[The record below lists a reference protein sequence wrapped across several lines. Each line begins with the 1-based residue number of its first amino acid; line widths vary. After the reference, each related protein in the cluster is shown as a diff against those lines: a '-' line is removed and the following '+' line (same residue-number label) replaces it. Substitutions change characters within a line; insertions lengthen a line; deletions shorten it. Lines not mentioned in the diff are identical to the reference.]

1 MRISLSIRGWS
12 LCVAV
17 GAMMLGVPEAWAD
30 PFSATYT
37 SRESK
42 AITAIS
48 PTAPFTRTYQALTNE
63 SKDLSFYE
71 STSGRTF
78 VAFSSLDGTVDD
90 RGTNA
95 CTTTDKYQIY
105 WVDKYQNLPA
115 ECLSRGCV
123 SGTNANGDS
132 NHPLIGGAGRDE
144 GRYVAYETKATD
156 VVVYAPNPAPPNSR
170 VIGQLQV
177 VVHDR
182 KWGQNYPSGSKC
194 DVEDFSVKGA
204 NADLKLWQISDDGKS
219 LLLTTSATNMR
230 DNLTPNCEDG
240 NNVSDIFLR
249 DGSDCVANMKG
260 ACKTNILY
268 DSFGYH
274 TDPNLKETLDSH
286 SNNIQMTPDLSVV
299 VFDTLSTNPMYFSP
313 DTKQQSDI
321 YYHTKNQFM
330 RITEAMVPFCSVT
343 GTLLPLTN
351 DYGPA
356 NGHSVRATVDST
368 GRYVAFESVATDLVV
383 WEENPAMKCST
394 PGAPHPADIQY
405 IQNNGIGQI
414 YLYDHLAKKIKL
426 ISAKYRSDKTS
437 RMQGGNG
444 ASGNAKISRDGRFI
458 VFESTSTNLI
468 KNISTTATKNI
479 FVYDTYLEEIFLI
492 TPGTGGTGLNKDAS
506 LTHVSQTGLTVAFQ
520 TNAIDVVVEG
530 PEQGTST
537 GGSVPLSGGGTTT
550 SVQHVYIARHSCPLD
565 TDGDL
570 VPDCLDACKN
580 DLNKTEPKL
589 CGCGVSEVDA
599 DSDFSPDCLDA
610 CDSDPQ
616 KTAAG
621 QCGCGKPDTDGD
633 GDGTADCLDTC
644 PTDNS
649 KTSPGT
655 CGCGIADIDTDKDGS
670 FDCNDSCPTDPAKS
684 GTGGCPRGSLKDV
697 PGVCGCNVAD
707 TDANGNGQA
716 DCIDPT
722 AATQPTTASFVSSAI
737 SLAKGKSFNILRIK
751 MQSFG
756 GKNVYS
762 YSLTKKGYK
771 LQKTS
776 KSASIAVKG
785 IQSGTYTFSYTVTTG
800 TGVKKVTT
808 KTSTTTIKVN

>member
-1 MRISLSIRGWS
+1 
-12 LCVAV
+12 
-17 GAMMLGVPEAWAD
+17 
-30 PFSATYT
+30 
-37 SRESK
+37 
-42 AITAIS
+42 
-48 PTAPFTRTYQALTNE
+48 
-63 SKDLSFYE
+63 
-71 STSGRTF
+71 
-78 VAFSSLDGTVDD
+78 
-90 RGTNA
+90 
-95 CTTTDKYQIY
+95 
-105 WVDKYQNLPA
+105 
-115 ECLSRGCV
+115 
-123 SGTNANGDS
+123 
-132 NHPLIGGAGRDE
+132 
-144 GRYVAYETKATD
+144 
-156 VVVYAPNPAPPNSR
+156 
-170 VIGQLQV
+170 
-177 VVHDR
+177 
-182 KWGQNYPSGSKC
+182 
-194 DVEDFSVKGA
+194 
-204 NADLKLWQISDDGKS
+204 
-219 LLLTTSATNMR
+219 
-230 DNLTPNCEDG
+230 
-240 NNVSDIFLR
+240 
-249 DGSDCVANMKG
+249 
-260 ACKTNILY
+260 
-268 DSFGYH
+268 
-274 TDPNLKETLDSH
+274 
-286 SNNIQMTPDLSVV
+286 
-299 VFDTLSTNPMYFSP
+299 
-313 DTKQQSDI
+313 
-321 YYHTKNQFM
+321 
-330 RITEAMVPFCSVT
+330 
-343 GTLLPLTN
+343 
-351 DYGPA
+351 
-356 NGHSVRATVDST
+356 
-368 GRYVAFESVATDLVV
+368 
-383 WEENPAMKCST
+383 
-394 PGAPHPADIQY
+394 
-405 IQNNGIGQI
+405 
-414 YLYDHLAKKIKL
+414 
-426 ISAKYRSDKTS
+426 
-437 RMQGGNG
+437 MQGGNG

-458 VFESTSTNLI
+458 VFESTSTNLV

-492 TPGTGGTGLNKDAS
+492 TPGTGGTGLNQDAS

-520 TNAIDVVVEG
+520 TRAIDVVVEG
-530 PEQGTST
+530 PEQGTTT

-633 GDGTADCLDTC
+633 GDGTADCLDIC

-684 GTGGCPRGSLKDV
+684 GTGGCPCGSLKDV

-722 AATQPTTASFVSSAI
+722 AATQPTTPSFVSSAI

-771 LQKTS
+771 LRKTS
-776 KSASIAVKG
+776 KSASIAIKG
-785 IQSGTYTFSYTVTTG
+785 IKSGTYTFSYTVTTG
-800 TGVKKVTT
+800 TGANKVTT